1 MKYVLLINLHMLNKI
16 KKYLSDN
23 NWKFSTPE
31 NDKSL
36 IFFGLIT
43 DNGKFQCVIDVNEKD
58 KKIIFYSVYPFYVPN
73 SLKSSLAEILT
84 RINHNLFLGNFEL
97 DFDDGEIRFKT
108 SVIYEDTKVTTK
120 MIDHLIRANIFSL
133 DTNFETI
140 DSFINGKIT
149 KHQVIRNIRYSHN
162 KSVEN
167 VS

>member
-73 SLKSSLAEILT
+73 SLKSSLAEI
-84 RINHNLFLGNFEL
+84 
-97 DFDDGEIRFKT
+97 
-108 SVIYEDTKVTTK
+108 
-120 MIDHLIRANIFSL
+120 
-133 DTNFETI
+133 
-140 DSFINGKIT
+140 
-149 KHQVIRNIRYSHN
+149 
-162 KSVEN
+162 
-167 VS
+167 